1 MSYVGEYQEPP
12 LLQPHNE
19 GDPYLREYRVVR
31 HFPTLRNVV
40 TRTAYMDRPRTP
52 LDLDKHGKPKRRQP
66 PVGPVDPPRMCPM
79 IGGMTRWYGASAH
92 RMPKLDGTTL
102 RKFPKTEQAIQND
115 FKRSVLQEKGPLSNF
130 HESLIAEKMIM
141 TAEKLK
147 KERAGLRKTPQALQ
161 KEARL
166 NDPDVRKRVLAK
178 LEYLA
183 KDFDTLRFGARETM
197 SGFSGRKMVP
207 KEFREQLRRAF
218 NLHLSEEEVRALMDE
233 VDVNKDG
240 YLECHEFILH
250 FFKLAFDARAAERT
264 VELEEIFRRQ
274 QIEAV
279 KEKAARAEDKARN
292 YAILDT
298 PYTQEDLDDGIRRLT
313 QIAHWWDFGGY
324 RDKIFID
331 PFFSHLTPLQ
341 FQRQLLQSFNMKT
354 TNAQACALCKHFD
367 TNGNGTVDGP
377 EFLRGFFK
385 MQQRFH
391 LEEKERLER
400 DNEAR
405 RQKQPVDFRHPTAI
419 LGR

>member
-1 MSYVGEYQEPP
+1 MSYIGEYQEPP

-31 HFPTLRNVV
+31 HFPMLRNVV
-40 TRTAYMDRPRTP
+40 KSTAYLGHPRYSVAEA
-52 LDLDKHGKPKRRQP
+52 KKRRQP
-66 PVGPVDPPRMCPM
+66 PVGPIDPPRMCPM
-79 IGGMTRWYGASAH
+79 IGGMTRWYGDSAH
-92 RMPKLDGTTL
+92 RMPKLDQRAL
-102 RKFPKTEQAIQND
+102 RSLGHKKTEEATQRD
-115 FKRSVLQEKGPLSNF
+115 FKASVLQEKGPLSKF
-130 HESLIAEKMIM
+130 HESLIEEKMKM
-141 TAEKLK
+141 TAEKLA
-147 KERAGLRKTPQALQ
+147 KERANLRKT
-161 KEARL
+161 KEAQEKHARL
-166 NDPDVRKRVLAK
+166 NDPDVRTRVLAK

-183 KDFDTLRFGARETM
+183 KDFDTLRFGAREVM

-207 KEFREQLRRAF
+207 KEFKEQLRRAF
-218 NLHLSEEEVRALMDE
+218 NLHLSMEEVKALMAE
-233 VDVNKDG
+233 IDVNKDG

-250 FFKLAFDARAAERT
+250 FFKMAFDARAAERT
-264 VELEEIFRRQ
+264 LELNEIFRRQ
-274 QIEAV
+274 QIERV
-279 KEKAARAEDKARN
+279 KEKEARAEDEARN

-298 PYTQEDLDDGIRRLT
+298 EYTEEDLQDGIARLT

-354 TNAQACALCKHFD
+354 TDAQACALCKHFD

-391 LEEKERLER
+391 LSEKERVER
-400 DNEAR
+400 DNER
-405 RQKQPVDFRHPTAI
+405 RRKKQPIDFRHPTAI